1 MATINHR
8 KFKTAQVEFGAVPTD
23 YSAQMLSTTPTNNT
37 GDSEKVFTFAAD
49 GTGEFEEPAD
59 DDWQVTLRYLQDWTP
74 TGISRYLATNDGEE
88 VALDITF
95 DNGVTNWER
104 TWAGTVTIRRTGDG
118 GDAGTRQEAEVTL
131 KYKGVPT
138 LTFADET
145 P

>member
-8 KFKTAQVEFGAVPTD
+8 KFKAAEINLGTTD
-23 YSAQMLSTTPTNNT
+23 YSAQVMSTTPSNNT

-59 DDWQVTLRYLQDWTP
+59 DDWQVTLKFLQDWTP
-74 TGISRYLATNDGEE
+74 TGISRYIATHDGDE
-88 VALDITF
+88 VACAITF
-95 DNGVTNWER
+95 DPGVENWER
-104 TWAGTVTIRRTGDG
+104 TWTGTVTIRRPGDG
-118 GDAGTRQEAEVTL
+118 GDAGSRQETELTL

-138 LTFADET
+138 LAFADEEG